1 MWRKRK
7 FQRGQAMLL
16 YALLVPVM
24 VLFVGVGLDLGWY
37 YLNVSRLQNAADAVA
52 LAGAYK
58 IISSDEEFKDYDESS
73 VRLVENI
80 LDNEP
85 IELST
90 VGDGFAASY
99 DLKNLS
105 PNTDAETVQQS
116 GNSYIMNDAWGIGSS
131 SEIKM
136 TPSLYKIGE
145 KYYYAVS
152 LEEKIRHFFMPG
164 LFESMNAPV
173 ISIALLAKTADDDD
187 DVDPESPVVPP
198 KEIEQIETVINKNV
212 IVGNWEVQNYYRET
226 TNSTYDPDPELE
238 STRPGAKLTRSASF
252 LKRFGF
258 EVYTGSWN
266 MFQDDAVH
274 YKNGDLYRT
283 ETIYVFDDVKLVDY
297 SKTGAQRYSD
307 NNMASF
313 GRTGNGIN
321 VKNPTSNGSSVQKT
335 KASINKVDST
345 SYTYN
350 TAGNPYVAEDLDSI
364 DIDFQPEVGWK
375 TDSVYPY
382 QDWDL
387 KFGYDKWS
395 NQHVSGNGNA
405 NLGVGKMYHKKYN
418 NDGSEQNGTERGGW
432 SDHLRIHST
441 IDFGKAYPVRERI
454 KDSDS
459 SDRDILWVRIES
471 EPMLIGPDIAN
482 GYTTTNLNS
491 TNGIF
496 GLNSVRQLIITNSA
510 PNTGTDDRP
519 IVIFYDGPE
528 RYSTDNNIRDSKP
541 VIVYLTKDFNGIL
554 YMPNS
559 PVVFI
564 PNGHNFNGF
573 IVAKSY
579 MRLKTKEDFENEIGK
594 YDRVDNNNNVS
605 DEGEHYREKAT
616 SDNPYFGTKHTLK
629 DEDGNVIKTNYRDN
643 GEPKT
648 INRQY
653 SKITNPANGI
663 EMYVDDYGNF
673 STWNWKTR
681 RQATG
686 HMTPSAGRISRR
698 TVII

>member
-1 MWRKRK
+1 MWLKEK

-37 YLNVSRLQNAADAVA
+37 YLNVSRLQNAADAAA

-99 DLKNLS
+99 ALKNLS

-136 TPSLYKIGE
+136 TPSFYKIGE

-173 ISIALLAKTADDDD
+173 ISVALITKTAEE
-187 DVDPESPVVPP
+187 PEVVPP
-198 KEIEQIETVINKNV
+198 KEIEQIETVLNKNV
-212 IVGNWEVQNYYRET
+212 IVGNWEVQNYYRYL
-226 TNSTYDPDPELE
+226 NSASNDPDSELE
-238 STRPGAKLTRSASF
+238 ATRPGAKLTRTASF
-252 LKRFGF
+252 SKRFGF
-258 EVYTGSWN
+258 DVYTSAWN
-266 MFQDDAVH
+266 MFQDDKVH

-283 ETIYVFDDVKLVDY
+283 ETINVFDDVKLVDY

-307 NNMASF
+307 DNMASY
-313 GRTGNGIN
+313 GKTGNGSN
-321 VKNPTSNGSSVQKT
+321 VKNPTANGSSVQKT
-335 KASINKVDST
+335 KASSNGNDTT

-350 TAGNPYVAEDLDSI
+350 TPGNPYIAEDLDSI

-375 TDSVYPY
+375 ADSVYPY

-387 KFGYDKWS
+387 QFGYDKWS
-395 NQHVSGNGNA
+395 NQHVDGSGRTGI
-405 NLGVGKMYHKKYN
+405 GVGRTGNY
-418 NDGSEQNGTERGGW
+418 GW

-454 KDSDS
+454 KSSDS

-573 IVAKSY
+573 IVAKKY